1 MCYLP
6 DPGAEQEIEG
16 THLSVSQRRMTV
28 GKTDRPPS
36 FLADTKLSCHKGGI
50 NINSRACSIQSPRTE
65 ENSMV
70 WYKQHGHWGSGTAY
84 SSPILSP
91 LKLPMLFS
99 LSLNFPICKMGGGE
113 LALAHT
119 KNSVNI
125 SYLFHFLHCTDK
137 EPTTQKGCVTF
148 MRARKWQSLL
158 LSLGL
163 SLQSQCSQTTMLCYC
178 HSACLWGLR

>member
-1 MCYLP
+1 MQCCFSLARLRKLGSLLWLVSNVCSSLAPDRPVMCYLP

-99 LSLNFPICKMGGGE
+99 LSLNFPICKMGGG
-113 LALAHT
+113 
-119 KNSVNI
+119 S
-125 SYLFHFLHCTDK
+125 
-137 EPTTQKGCVTF
+137 
-148 MRARKWQSLL
+148 
-158 LSLGL
+158 
-163 SLQSQCSQTTMLCYC
+163 
-178 HSACLWGLR
+178 